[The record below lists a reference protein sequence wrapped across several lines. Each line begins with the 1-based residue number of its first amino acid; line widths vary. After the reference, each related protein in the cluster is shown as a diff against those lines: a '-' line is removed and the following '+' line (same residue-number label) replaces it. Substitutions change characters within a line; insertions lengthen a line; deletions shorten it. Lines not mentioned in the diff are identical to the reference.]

1 MWLTLVCKPRT
12 LVHSS
17 SLNASFSA
25 VMVWQGQDWKHSLQH
40 PRSLSGMCIAV
51 ISLIAYR
58 RLTLRSMS
66 LSMISCSPFV
76 IPGPLLTAIF
86 NPYLDSL
93 LAVKAYVAYHRY
105 EMGRNLWRV
114 AGVS

>member
-1 MWLTLVCKPRT
+1 MWLVLAHMLDIV
-12 LVHSS
+12 VHSS
-17 SLNASFSA
+17 SLKASFSA
-25 VMVWQGQDWKHSLQH
+25 VIVWQGQDWKHSLQH
-40 PRSLSGMCIAV
+40 PRSMSGMCIAV

-66 LSMISCSPFV
+66 LSMISCSPFA

-114 AGVS
+114 VGVS